1 MGLVAQLYDLSASEA
16 MNLTDKE
23 ANFLLE
29 SAQVTMFQMATTSP
43 AMKEIMHQRLD
54 KAVREVRQARGEMG
68 SEGGS
73 GIGAPP
79 EA

>member
-1 MGLVAQLYDLSASEA
+1 MGLVAQLYDMSAKEA
-16 MNLTDKE
+16 MNLSDRE

-43 AMKEIMHQRLD
+43 AMKEIMRQRLD
-54 KAVREVRQARGEMG
+54 TTVREVREARSD
-68 SEGGS
+68 SEPS

-79 EA
+79 EG